1 MQLPEPFFKLKL
13 EKIKQIHPPKK
24 FLIFGERNFLSLIL
38 KNIEYFLMF
47 PETET
52 TKDSS
57 YSWKQEPY
65 KASYISENGTLTR
78 KLEKIKNPSRKKLL

>member
-1 MQLPEPFFKLKL
+1 
-13 EKIKQIHPPKK
+13 
-24 FLIFGERNFLSLIL
+24 
-38 KNIEYFLMF
+38 MF

-57 YSWKQEPY
+57 YSWKQQPY

-78 KLEKIKNPSRKKLL
+78 KLEKIKNPSRKKNSYSSGNGTFFYTLDKIL